1 MTGIRK
7 VEIMSRK
14 IFRAICLVSFAVLAV
29 TMLFLSGI
37 MTRTYEKQLM
47 TEMQTETDYLIY
59 GYGTEGKVFL
69 DGVKDVNK
77 RITVISTDGTVIYD
91 NRADSEAMENHL
103 EREEVKSALEKGYG
117 FSTRLS
123 PTLSIKTIYYAKL
136 MENGNIM
143 RLAVTESI
151 VYKLVKESLPP
162 LVSTAILTVIAAAL
176 LAHRATD
183 SIVKPINCIDPENPE
198 ASDVYDEIS
207 PLVYNL
213 GKQKRLLK
221 NQIEQAQQKEK
232 EFSLITDNMEEGIII
247 ADSNKKIIFYNPA
260 ALTLLES
267 KEPTENSSVYTLNR
281 SGVFRN
287 AVEKALMGEMSDE
300 LMRTGKGICRV
311 IGSPS
316 TESTGSV
323 GAVIILI
330 DVTETEEREQLRREF
345 TANVSH
351 ELKTPLTSISGFAE
365 LMKSGTV
372 GAKDVKEFSAV
383 IYDEAQRL
391 ITLVNDIIKLSE
403 LDDGRKGDDSEL
415 VDLFEVSKEVQK
427 ILERPAKEKG
437 IEFVVSGE
445 ERFVHGNRRLIFD
458 IVYNLCDNAIK
469 YNKEN
474 GRVIVK
480 LKNQAKKTILEVS
493 DTGIGIPEKDIERV
507 FERFYR
513 VDKNRSREI
522 GGTGLGLSI
531 VKHAARLTGAVVK
544 LESKEGEGTTVT
556 VIFGEKSGEQSD
568 F

>member
-1 MTGIRK
+1 
-7 VEIMSRK
+7 MSRK

-37 MTRTYEKQLM
+37 MTRAYEKQLM

-247 ADSNKKIIFYNPA
+247 ADSNKKII
-260 ALTLLES
+260 
-267 KEPTENSSVYTLNR
+267 
-281 SGVFRN
+281 
-287 AVEKALMGEMSDE
+287 
-300 LMRTGKGICRV
+300 
-311 IGSPS
+311 
-316 TESTGSV
+316 
-323 GAVIILI
+323 
-330 DVTETEEREQLRREF
+330 
-345 TANVSH
+345 
-351 ELKTPLTSISGFAE
+351 
-365 LMKSGTV
+365 
-372 GAKDVKEFSAV
+372 
-383 IYDEAQRL
+383 
-391 ITLVNDIIKLSE
+391 
-403 LDDGRKGDDSEL
+403 
-415 VDLFEVSKEVQK
+415 
-427 ILERPAKEKG
+427 
-437 IEFVVSGE
+437 
-445 ERFVHGNRRLIFD
+445 
-458 IVYNLCDNAIK
+458 
-469 YNKEN
+469 
-474 GRVIVK
+474 
-480 LKNQAKKTILEVS
+480 
-493 DTGIGIPEKDIERV
+493 
-507 FERFYR
+507 
-513 VDKNRSREI
+513 
-522 GGTGLGLSI
+522 
-531 VKHAARLTGAVVK
+531 
-544 LESKEGEGTTVT
+544 
-556 VIFGEKSGEQSD
+556 
-568 F
+568 